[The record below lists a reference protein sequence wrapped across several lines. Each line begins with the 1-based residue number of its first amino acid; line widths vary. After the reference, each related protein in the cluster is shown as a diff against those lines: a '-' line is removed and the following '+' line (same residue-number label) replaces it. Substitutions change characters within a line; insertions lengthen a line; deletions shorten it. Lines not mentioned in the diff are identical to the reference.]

1 MEMNT
6 RRFLFSLLA
15 LSLLFA
21 TRAHAA
27 ADPSVKGLWLVTDYP
42 ALTVQAG
49 GNAGI
54 QMKLENSGLPPE
66 RAALS
71 VKGLPRGWKAEF
83 LGGGQPVEAAMPFT
97 NESVPLELRL
107 TVPADQT
114 TGSYDLVVLADGK
127 TQSASLPLA
136 VTLGEELPAKLELTP
151 KLPSLKGTVKASFDY
166 EFTVKNASGKDL
178 LVNLA
183 AQTPPH
189 FRGTFTENYG
199 SQEIG
204 SIPIEAGKSKDLKFK
219 VRLPDDATAGSYK
232 LAVDATAGGVE
243 AEMPLVLQATG
254 QPRLH
259 LASADERLSA
269 EAEAGEASQLH
280 LVVSNEG
287 TAPIENVAL
296 SASPPT
302 GWKIDFDNKTI
313 ERLDPGAKQEVVA
326 NLVPAAK
333 AIAGDYMTTV
343 RASGSGDSA
352 SADFRIAVTTSTLW
366 GVFGIGVIAIAL
378 LVLAGAVFR
387 FGRR

>member
-1 MEMNT
+1 M
-6 RRFLFSLLA
+6 RRFLFALFALA
-15 LSLLFA
+15 LLFA
-21 TRAHAA
+21 PRAHAA

-49 GNAGI
+49 GSASI

-71 VKGLPRGWKAEF
+71 VKGLPKGWQAQF

-107 TVPADQT
+107 TVPPGQT
-114 TGSYDLVVLADGK
+114 AGSYDLQVLADGK
-127 TQSASLPLA
+127 PQSASLPLE
-136 VTLGEELPAKLELTP
+136 VSLGEQLPAKLELTP

-166 EFTVKNASGKDL
+166 EFTVKNASGKNL

-189 FRGTFTENYG
+189 FQGSFTENYG

-204 SIPIEAGKSKDLKFK
+204 SIPVEAGKSKDLKFK

-232 LAVDATAGGVE
+232 LAVEATADGVD
-243 AEMPLVLQATG
+243 AAMPLALIATG
-254 QPRLH
+254 QPKLH

-269 EAEAGEASQLH
+269 QAEAGKTSQLH

-287 TAPIENVAL
+287 TAPIENVSL
-296 SASPPT
+296 SASPPSD
-302 GWKIDFDNKTI
+302 WKIDFDQKAI
-313 ERLDPGAKQEVVA
+313 QRLDPGAKQEVVA

-333 AIAGDYMTTV
+333 AIAGDYMTTI
-343 RASGSGDSA
+343 RASGSGDSS